1 MPPLGNL
8 GGLAAGK
15 AGEAVAFGLGFALG
29 RALEP
34 VGTELLQEAW
44 KLAPLKA
51 VDAGL
56 LAEGVAQGQVDE
68 DKAKEWASEHGY
80 DAEAFAA
87 MVDIAN
93 TGPAIGAAYAA
104 LRRGFL
110 DPEQFEIALKRS
122 GLETRWNAAMLKLA
136 DELLDPGAIATA
148 VHRGIMAGGGL
159 IVREPPLGEG
169 KIPHVAQSQLNAK
182 DEFAGHGLDPERA
195 RILVGNTGLPLALGQ
210 MLQLLNRNEVTED
223 DVRRSVAQSNTR
235 NEYMDAALLLRR
247 QLPTARDYLEN
258 ALRGYRTLG
267 EALDGAALH
276 GMTIEDAT
284 MIYQNQGRP
293 MSLRQ
298 ITQALARGGKF
309 KPEPGEIGDPYRAAI
324 VEGNLKPAYYDLAM
338 ANRYS
343 LPGAFVLRG
352 MAQAGELSRQET
364 ETLLLQSGWPPW
376 LAAKVAPIWAAGDQG
391 ASKSETKAELL
402 DEYQGGYMPEAELRK
417 ALTALGYTGHAQDL
431 LVHLG
436 DARRVKRWREKII
449 DAIGASHLAFKI
461 DDATAT
467 AELAELNVT
476 GQAATLL
483 ITLWNKQRRDT
494 IALLTPAQIV
504 KSWKKGMVSKDEAL
518 AELEHREYSPEDA
531 AKLLV

>member
-1 MPPLGNL
+1 
-8 GGLAAGK
+8 
-15 AGEAVAFGLGFALG
+15 
-29 RALEP
+29 
-34 VGTELLQEAW
+34 
-44 KLAPLKA
+44 
-51 VDAGL
+51 
-56 LAEGVAQGQVDE
+56 
-68 DKAKEWASEHGY
+68 
-80 DAEAFAA
+80 
-87 MVDIAN
+87 
-93 TGPAIGAAYAA
+93 
-104 LRRGFL
+104 
-110 DPEQFEIALKRS
+110 
-122 GLETRWNAAMLKLA
+122 
-136 DELLDPGAIATA
+136 
-148 VHRGIMAGGGL
+148 
-159 IVREPPLGEG
+159 
-169 KIPHVAQSQLNAK
+169 
-182 DEFAGHGLDPERA
+182 
-195 RILVGNTGLPLALGQ
+195 
-210 MLQLLNRNEVTED
+210 
-223 DVRRSVAQSNTR
+223 
-235 NEYMDAALLLRR
+235 
-247 QLPTARDYLEN
+247 
-258 ALRGYRTLG
+258 
-267 EALDGAALH
+267 
-276 GMTIEDAT
+276 MTIEDAT